1 MNIKEKITI
10 SLCLLSMTLSAH
22 AQSTLSGVVRDESG
36 KAVSNVMVKAYNPR
50 KRLVRYT
57 QTNRQGEFH
66 LATTGRD
73 SISSLTL
80 SCLSYKT
87 RTILSQDFS
96 KLKNIVLQDDAINIK
111 EVVVKSVPIRESG
124 DTLVYSVNAFKKGSD
139 RTIEDVIKRLPGIS
153 VDNQGSIYYQ
163 GEQINRF
170 YIENMDMLSG
180 NYKLAT
186 RNIKPDDVS
195 SVSVYENHQPVRA
208 LKNTAF
214 SNKAALNLKIKEN
227 RKLKP
232 IGYLA
237 QAVGYDDQ
245 TLWRSDVFA
254 MEINKKSQ
262 QLLSLKANDMGETYN
277 TSKPFG
283 WEYTDDFSSF
293 VWDGISMSAQDLPS
307 VSLNRYVDNKSG
319 EGSLNSLFKLRD
331 KQTLTINLRY
341 AGDALHYQNEKHSSI
356 FVGDDLY
363 QDIDEKVRA
372 AVYSN
377 NLMGKIKL
385 ENNTDKLYFLD
396 NLDFNAM
403 FYHKRYSIEDYYD
416 GLQRQKS
423 GNYQLSNQFSTVINM
438 GKKQFQFRSNI
449 KFSNTPVN
457 RLASIPLANGKNM
470 TQSLEESV
478 FQTNEHTSFG
488 WGFARLFQMGVRIDF
503 ESYYNKISL
512 DRQASEG
519 NLGNTFSGYLL
530 NTSAEPYIQA
540 RWEKVTWE
548 IKAPLSLLN
557 INFKN
562 KGDDKQLRLDK
573 AYANVST
580 SISWNMLKGTKLRVA
595 GGSRCNFGDI
605 SNFVTS
611 PIYYTYK
618 DVTTKGTG
626 DLSNRKS
633 LFANCFLDY
642 HNTIK
647 GLFAS
652 LMGSI
657 SRSQNNSMRQ
667 TDVSD
672 GNVYSNVSNRKN
684 TMIDKLLNVN
694 ISQNIRSTNTS
705 IALTGDLGNTRTH
718 ILSKDIIMSLEN
730 NRYMLTAKVAQSL
743 WDDKINLTLEYSYLQ
758 NKNSIQNVGSKMQ
771 EHIGNMDLSL
781 FLLKDL
787 EIFGD
792 VSLNWL
798 KEEAYKEHKSYANAG
813 IRYKWKSFE
822 WELLAQNLTNQNKYI
837 VNRQVNESN
846 YRYIYYLRPIG
857 ISLSVKYNF

>member
-1 MNIKEKITI
+1 MNIKGKITI

-36 KAVSNVMVKAYNPR
+36 KAVSNVMVKAYNPH

-66 LATTGRD
+66 LATTERD

-87 RTILSQDFS
+87 KTILSQDFS
-96 KLKNIVLQDDAINIK
+96 NLKNIVLKDDAINIK

-186 RNIKPDDVS
+186 KNIKPDDVC

-208 LKNTAF
+208 LKNTSF

-319 EGSLNSLFKLRD
+319 EGSINSLFKLRD
-331 KQTLTINLRY
+331 KQTLTLNLRY

-356 FVGDDLY
+356 FVGDDRY

-403 FYHKRYSIEDYYD
+403 FYHKRYSLEDYYD

-423 GNYQLSNQFSTVINM
+423 GNYQLSNQLSTVINM
-438 GKKQFQFRSNI
+438 GKRQFQFRSNI

-457 RLASIPLANGKNM
+457 RLASIPFANGKNM
-470 TQSLEESV
+470 TQSLEECV

-503 ESYYNKISL
+503 E
-512 DRQASEG
+512 
-519 NLGNTFSGYLL
+519 
-530 NTSAEPYIQA
+530 
-540 RWEKVTWE
+540 
-548 IKAPLSLLN
+548 
-557 INFKN
+557 
-562 KGDDKQLRLDK
+562 
-573 AYANVST
+573 
-580 SISWNMLKGTKLRVA
+580 
-595 GGSRCNFGDI
+595 
-605 SNFVTS
+605 
-611 PIYYTYK
+611 
-618 DVTTKGTG
+618 
-626 DLSNRKS
+626 
-633 LFANCFLDY
+633 
-642 HNTIK
+642 
-647 GLFAS
+647 
-652 LMGSI
+652 
-657 SRSQNNSMRQ
+657 
-667 TDVSD
+667 
-672 GNVYSNVSNRKN
+672 
-684 TMIDKLLNVN
+684 
-694 ISQNIRSTNTS
+694 
-705 IALTGDLGNTRTH
+705 
-718 ILSKDIIMSLEN
+718 
-730 NRYMLTAKVAQSL
+730 
-743 WDDKINLTLEYSYLQ
+743 
-758 NKNSIQNVGSKMQ
+758 
-771 EHIGNMDLSL
+771 
-781 FLLKDL
+781 
-787 EIFGD
+787 
-792 VSLNWL
+792 
-798 KEEAYKEHKSYANAG
+798 
-813 IRYKWKSFE
+813 
-822 WELLAQNLTNQNKYI
+822 
-837 VNRQVNESN
+837 
-846 YRYIYYLRPIG
+846 
-857 ISLSVKYNF
+857 